1 MRFLAVADLFCGAG
15 GFDTG
20 AARAIRGLGRR
31 HTLVAVNHWAVAI
44 ETHRQNH
51 PDAVQICSDVYALD
65 PLEAVPGGRLDLLMA
80 SPTCVTFSRARGG
93 RPISWDQTKGRMTP
107 TQVLRWITQ
116 LDVRVLLVENVP
128 EFLEWGPCDPV
139 TQRPRPE
146 KRGVHFRAWV
156 RRIERLG
163 YAVEHRVLNA
173 ADYGDATTRSRLF
186 LIARKD
192 GKPIRWPEPTHSKKG
207 SSDLFGGGSKKW
219 RAAREVIDW
228 SLSGRSIFGRKKP
241 LSPKTLARIYAGAVR
256 FGWPEPFL
264 VVLRNH
270 MAERGLDDPLP
281 ALTAGGTHVGLVE
294 PFVMRSG
301 MHKSNALC
309 ARSPEDPLA
318 TVTTDG
324 GFAVVEPFTMPTTHH
339 DVSCRA
345 RSAGDPLPTIT
356 SAHRG
361 ELALVEPFVLSQASG
376 GAARSTGEPVP
387 TIPARGAHELIVPF
401 YGQSKAAS
409 VEAPLPT
416 VTTRDRFAFV
426 AAAFGE
432 RAGQAPRV
440 HSIDEPA
447 PTVCAT
453 GRVNL
458 VQGEPTTYDVRFRML
473 QPHELAAAMG
483 FDGYRF
489 AGNKSEVTRQIGNAV
504 PVRTAEALVRAV
516 LA

>member
-1 MRFLAVADLFCGAG
+1 MKALAVADLFCGAG

-20 AARAIRGLGRR
+20 AVRAIRGLGRR

-44 ETHRQNH
+44 ETHKQNH

-65 PLEAVPGGRLDLLMA
+65 PREAVPGGRLDLLMA

-163 YAVEHRVLNA
+163 YSVEHRVLNA
-173 ADYGDATTRSRLF
+173 ADYGDATTRSRF
-186 LIARKD
+186 FMIARKD
-192 GKPIRWPEPTHSKKG
+192 GKPIRWPVPTHSKKG
-207 SSDLFGGGSKKW
+207 APDLFGGGAQKW

-270 MAERGLDDPLP
+270 MAERGLDEPLP

-294 PFVMRSG
+294 PF
-301 MHKSNALC
+301 
-309 ARSPEDPLA
+309 
-318 TVTTDG
+318 TI
-324 GFAVVEPFTMPTTHH
+324 PTTHH
-339 DVSCRA
+339 DASCRA

-356 SAHRG
+356 SRG

-376 GAARSTGEPVP
+376 GVARSTEEPIP

-432 RAGQAPRV
+432 RKGQAPRV

-458 VQGEPTTYDVRFRML
+458 VQGEPATYDVRFRML

-483 FDGYRF
+483 FEGYRF
-489 AGNKSEVTRQIGNAV
+489 AGNKSEITRQIGNAV